1 VTESSRLR
9 FDLYSWGILTVLLIA
24 TGVYFAFNL
33 AWNLTLVSFLL
44 VGIGAF
50 SAVAGFCRTWRKS
63 PFGSSPVGNDSLPNP
78 KVRIFRCIVWVL
90 LMCIA
95 GSITALFAPNK
106 AIFVPSLFLVLFV
119 PMVLLPIRN
128 SGKRNS
134 PIKRSDPT
142 SNTGIELLW
151 LMGNCIW
158 CATVPLLWWHGYEAQ
173 TAAQAS
179 LNSTRLLFVS
189 GIGGLWS
196 IAGGVWLAKLRKT
209 RKT

>member
-1 VTESSRLR
+1 MTESSRLR
-9 FDLYSWGILTVLLIA
+9 FDLYSWGILVVLLIG
-24 TGVYFAFNL
+24 TGVYFGFHL
-33 AWNLTLVSFLL
+33 GWNLILVSFLL
-44 VGIGAF
+44 ACIGAF
-50 SAVAGFCRTWRKS
+50 SAVAGFYRTWRKS
-63 PFGSSPVGNDSLPNP
+63 PFGSPPVGNDSLPNP

-95 GSITALFAPNK
+95 GSITALFAPHK

-119 PMVLLPIRN
+119 PMVLLPIN

-151 LMGNCIW
+151 LIGNCIW
-158 CATVPLLWWHGYEAQ
+158 CATVPLLWWHGYEAH

-209 RKT
+209 RKA